1 MYSFKALILRDILM
15 KRFGIFI
22 ILLNKKAEKLAD
34 KTSPE
39 KAVFFSNQI
48 QTFPKFGSLALLKQ
62 QLFHGGI

>member
-1 MYSFKALILRDILM
+1 M